1 EIYTKAEIER
11 ITRLAFESARIRNKK
26 VHLID
31 KANVLASSILW
42 RDVVDQI
49 AKEYEDIKLEYM
61 YVDNAAMQI
70 IKNPSTFDV
79 MLCSN

>member
-1 EIYTKAEIER
+1 MILKFTLKKEIER
-11 ITRLAFESARIRNKK
+11 IARIAFESARIRKKK

-42 RDVVDQI
+42 REVVANV
-49 AKEYEDIKLEYM
+49 AKDYQDINLEYM

-70 IKNPSTFDV
+70 VKKS
-79 MLCSN
+79 